1 MKTSV
6 TKSALRL
13 SCKRRAGG
21 HGGGM
26 ENKNTSTKQTRF
38 RFVVRFAEGGIA
50 CGRTNSTSV
59 EACEAKLQARYS
71 ARNVTAIEVRK

>member
-1 MKTSV
+1 
-6 TKSALRL
+6 
-13 SCKRRAGG
+13 
-21 HGGGM
+21 M
-26 ENKNTSTKQTRF
+26 ENKNTSAKQTRF
-38 RFVVRFAEGGIA
+38 RFIVRFAEGGIA